1 MHSLLTYSERVTGFL
16 SGRFIQGV
24 ALLLCRV
31 SLAGVFWRAGRSKID
46 DGTLLTIS
54 DSTRFL
60 FEYEYSG
67 VPLPTQLSLYLA
79 TYAEHALPI
88 LLVLGLAT
96 RFASLALLVMTMTIQ
111 LFVYPEA
118 WWAVHSLWAALCL
131 VLVSAGGGILSADEC
146 IRRRLV
152 QVRRN

>member
-1 MHSLLTYSERVTGFL
+1 MQALLPLTGRVTDFL
-16 SGRFIQGV
+16 SGRFTQGV

-31 SLAGVFWRAGRSKID
+31 SLAGVFWRAGRTKIE

-54 DSTRFL
+54 ETTRFL

-88 LLVLGLAT
+88 LLVAGLAT
-96 RFASLALLVMTMTIQ
+96 RVSALALLGMTLTIQ
-111 LFVYPEA
+111 LFVYPDA
-118 WWAVHSLWAALCL
+118 WWSVHSLWAAMCL
-131 VLVSAGGGILSADEC
+131 VLISAGGGLFSADELLRQ
-146 IRRRLV
+146 RRERFKSA
-152 QVRRN
+152 